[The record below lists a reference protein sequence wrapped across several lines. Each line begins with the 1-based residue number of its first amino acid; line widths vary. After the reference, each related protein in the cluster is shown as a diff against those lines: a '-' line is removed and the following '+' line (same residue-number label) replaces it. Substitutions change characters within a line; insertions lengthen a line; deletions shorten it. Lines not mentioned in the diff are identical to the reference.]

1 MGGFS
6 SSGTLLQSFL
16 SYHVDKCLFASSSKQ
31 AFQGKIHPDGHQT
44 KGGASDFS
52 KQVFK
57 PKKLFSTVFLTDDA
71 FSALAHNTDGIS
83 CFCWLKLPN
92 PIGNLNPIKRFIFS
106 DALLKFFNYDFW
118 ILSTISILVA
128 KPFTLLY
135 VVPGNDMSSV
145 CSTYLVGIT
154 ICVIVAHVSHTK
166 LHSSCTAQ

>member
-16 SYHVDKCLFASSSKQ
+16 SHHVDKCLFASSSKQ

-83 CFCWLKLPN
+83 CFC
-92 PIGNLNPIKRFIFS
+92 
-106 DALLKFFNYDFW
+106 
-118 ILSTISILVA
+118 
-128 KPFTLLY
+128 
-135 VVPGNDMSSV
+135 
-145 CSTYLVGIT
+145 
-154 ICVIVAHVSHTK
+154 
-166 LHSSCTAQ
+166 